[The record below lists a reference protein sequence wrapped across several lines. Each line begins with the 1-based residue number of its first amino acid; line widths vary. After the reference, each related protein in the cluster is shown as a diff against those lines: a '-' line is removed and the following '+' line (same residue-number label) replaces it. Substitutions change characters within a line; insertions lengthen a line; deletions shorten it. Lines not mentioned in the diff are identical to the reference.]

1 MMGDGLKGNLS
12 TEDLKPVLCTP
23 CLSCSSLTSDV
34 CDSIVSNSLHLKVL
48 PGKGVDLP
56 SA

>member
-1 MMGDGLKGNLS
+1 MMGDGLKSNLS
-12 TEDLKPVLCTP
+12 TEDLKPVPCTP

-34 CDSIVSNSLHLKVL
+34 CDSTVSNSLHLKVL